1 MVRYRHSIAP
11 DLVFVA
17 PSYHCIKVMQQKESV
32 LMNGLVMKGECREMQ
47 EFRCSDDDTL
57 VTKNGSVDTSG
68 EVDGGM
74 TASDGDL
81 ERKGSSWRCYWRE
94 QCSRSRALSLRRHW
108 FVGEVIHITRLAIPL
123 VS

>member
-11 DLVFVA
+11 ERVALA
-17 PSYHCIKVMQQKESV
+17 PSVMEQKESV
-32 LMNGLVMKGECREMQ
+32 LMNGLVEEECREMQ
-47 EFRCSDDDTL
+47 EFGCSDNDAL
-57 VTKNGSVDTSG
+57 VTKNGSVNTSG
-68 EVDGGM
+68 EVDGG
-74 TASDGDL
+74 TTVSDRDL
-81 ERKGSSWRCYWRE
+81 EHRESSWRCYWRE